1 MSPKKPD
8 SGLRRNDK
16 WGRCGVVFTSLFLA
30 ILLLMTSPALAQ
42 QLVASYESWRVFT
55 VAQDGNNV
63 CYIASVPTKQEGSF
77 SKRGD
82 PYVIVTHKHRNLE
95 EVSVSSG
102 YPYKE
107 REDAAIVFG
116 QTRFSLFI
124 KGELAWAYDEAA
136 DKNIVKAMVRNNEMQ
151 VLGTSWKGTK
161 SVDTYSLRGFTQAHR
176 HMKGLCE

>member
-1 MSPKKPD
+1 MKR
-8 SGLRRNDK
+8 LRNYFF
-16 WGRCGVVFTSLFLA
+16 GIIPAFAGMTLSVSMVLA
-30 ILLLMTSPALAQ
+30 PPAFAQ

-55 VAQDGNNV
+55 VQQDGNTV
-63 CYIASVPTKQEGSF
+63 CYIASMPTKQEGSF

-82 PYVIVTHKHRNLE
+82 PYVIVTNKHRSLE

-107 REDAAIVFG
+107 REDTILAFG
-116 QTRFSLFI
+116 QTRFPLFI

-136 DKNIVKAMVRNNEMQ
+136 DKNIVKAMIRNNEMQ